1 MATAPSIKSNTQNQK
16 KNERIEDSDEESEDE
31 MVLKGAKTTDIQE
44 EYTVQAVFG
53 SGGFSTVYTAVDNS
67 NGDVVAIKHIVKY
80 REEPDRMMP
89 WDLHKQYLANEVQTL
104 LRLSGC
110 PNVVQLYDIY
120 EDAGNIFMVFEL
132 IDGEELF
139 DMICAN
145 GFYSE
150 HEAVEILRAVC
161 RGLKACHDRNV
172 MHRDIKPENIMCPI
186 TDNNTH
192 DLSKATIIDFGLAAI
207 LEPGTYAT
215 EASGSP
221 GYVAPEIL
229 VGCPYDRAVD
239 MWSLGVTA
247 YILLAGYPPW
257 VEDIEVPV
265 EDQIIAGDYEFH
277 SPEWDD
283 VSSTA
288 KDWIRRLLVLDPTK
302 RMTVSEAL
310 QHPFLKLSVAPAQ
323 IKVEYA
329 DSSKPVKKS
338 DVPPPIVKPAN
349 TKPKSESSPNIKP
362 ASKPDKPPVEV
373 VKPAVHKPTDIKPLD
388 IPIEV
393 ISGKGESSGGSART
407 VKPSPRVTSPRLQI
421 QTVLPPQRKSTL
433 VSVTEETDHKHAP
446 AQQSVKEPASTPT
459 QKLVTPVKETPKDT
473 HKETASAQKPAAAV
487 TEKPAPEKQPVT
499 PVRSVVV
506 EKPAPAQTPVP
517 VKTQPEQKST
527 PAASTPTDQTKT
539 KKCPKCSAQ
548 IAQGV
553 KICGQCSHKMD
564 AAAGSTPKGATT
576 YSITTS
582 NTPSSVP
589 KTVGTQQAGPSPVF
603 KRFGYKAPDHI
614 SNIPVIKEQ
623 ASQTT
628 QVGYRAPDHIT
639 NIPVIKE
646 QITQKTG
653 QGYVPPDHIKNIP
666 VIREQA
672 QKSVLHKYIPPDHTT
687 NIPIVKEIWDPV
699 KNEFL
704 TVKAI
709 VQSPSLS
716 AKPKFPKRGQG
727 KPLRGKRADATNDKE
742 NKI

>member
-1 MATAPSIKSNTQNQK
+1 
-16 KNERIEDSDEESEDE
+16 
-31 MVLKGAKTTDIQE
+31 
-44 EYTVQAVFG
+44 
-53 SGGFSTVYTAVDNS
+53 
-67 NGDVVAIKHIVKY
+67 
-80 REEPDRMMP
+80 MMP

-283 VSSTA
+283 VSATA

-329 DSSKPVKKS
+329 DSNKPVKKS

-349 TKPKSESSPNIKP
+349 TKPKSESTPNVKP

-373 VKPAVHKPTDIKPLD
+373 VKPEPASTRPDQIKPLD

-393 ISGKGESSGGSART
+393 IGKTESTGSART

-433 VSVTEETDHKHAP
+433 VSVTEENDHKA
-446 AQQSVKEPASTPT
+446 AQQPAKEPAAT
-459 QKLVTPVKETPKDT
+459 QKPFTPVKETPKDT
-473 HKETASAQKPAAAV
+473 HKEPAPVQKPATEKPAHVTEKPPAQQPATPVRQVV
-487 TEKPAPEKQPVT
+487 TEKPAPT
-499 PVRSVVV
+499 
-506 EKPAPAQTPVP
+506 QTPVTAHQEP
-517 VKTQPEQKST
+517 KNAGT
-527 PAASTPTDQTKT
+527 STPTDQTKT
-539 KKCPKCSAQ
+539 KKCPKCNATIS
-548 IAQGV
+548 QGA
-553 KICGQCSHKMD
+553 KICGNCTKVEP
-564 AAAGSTPKGATT
+564 AAPTPKQGATT
-576 YSITTS
+576 YAITTS
-582 NTPSSVP
+582 NTPSPLPV
-589 KTVGTQQAGPSPVF
+589 KTIGNQQAGPGPSPVI
-603 KRFGYKAPDHI
+603 KRFGYKAPDHVSNIPVIREQASQTTQLGGYKAPDHI
-614 SNIPVIKEQ
+614 SNIPVI
-623 ASQTT
+623 
-628 QVGYRAPDHIT
+628 R
-639 NIPVIKE
+639 E

-653 QGYVPPDHIKNIP
+653 QGYRPPDHITNIP

-672 QKSVLHKYIPPDHTT
+672 LKGSVLHKYIPPDHTT
-687 NIPIVKEIWDPV
+687 NIPVVREKWDPQTNEFKTVKE
-699 KNEFL
+699 L
-704 TVKAI
+704 
-709 VQSPSLS
+709 VQASPSLS
-716 AKPKFPKRGQG
+716 QKPKFPKKGQG
-727 KPLRGKRADATNDKE
+727 RPLRGKRADTSANDKE